1 MRGRSKFSV
10 EQMKRQVGLEN
21 CDIFD
26 EELLFRLYSEILKL
40 NKELRRQCNSIMETD
55 GKIEFIKKME
65 EWPKNMKKIPQEYI
79 QSKNIN
85 ENLSDNISYLFY

>member
-65 EWPKNMKKIPQEYI
+65 EWPKNMKKYL
-79 QSKNIN
+79 KNIFKVKI
-85 ENLSDNISYLFY
+85 LMRISVT